1 MVASKPF
8 LLEIPPPLDLAA
20 TLESGQAHRWQRDGD
35 WFWGVVYGCLLKVRQ
50 VERGIEI
57 YSEPELTESRKAM
70 LASYFRLDD
79 DLPAI
84 YEEINRDARIDA
96 MIRRY
101 PGLRLLRQEPWEC
114 LSAFICSATSNIPRI
129 AANME
134 SMADAFGEPLS
145 LHGRVRSAFPPAH
158 KIAAAGEGALRDLG
172 LGFRAKWLANAAI
185 QVAEGALDLEEVRLM
200 SYWEARARLT
210 ELPGVGAKISDC
222 VLVFSLDKL
231 EAFPIDRWVSR
242 AVQEWY
248 LGGETKMSYDDI
260 VRWAHGYFGR
270 YAGYAQQYLFHGGRL
285 GKVGRGQPTATK
297 IKA

>member
-1 MVASKPF
+1 MVEGGPF
-8 LLEIPPPLDLAA
+8 LLEAPPPLDLGA
-20 TLESGQAHRWQRDGD
+20 TLESGQAHRWQKDGD
-35 WFWGVVYGCLLKVRQ
+35 VYWGVVYGSLLKVRQ
-50 VERGIEI
+50 VPKGIEI
-57 YSEPELTESRKAM
+57 FSDPELSAASKAM
-70 LASYFRLDD
+70 LGSYFRLDD

-84 YEEINRDARIDA
+84 YEEINRDDRMDG

-101 PGLRLLRQEPWEC
+101 SGLRLLRQEPWEC

-134 SMADAFGEPLS
+134 SMADAFGEPRS
-145 LHGRVRSAFPPAH
+145 LHGRVRCTFPPAH
-158 KIAAAGEGALRDLG
+158 RIAEAGEDALRELA

-185 QVAEGALDLEEVRLM
+185 QVAEGELDLEEVRRLP
-200 SYWEARARLT
+200 YWEARARLT
-210 ELPGVGAKISDC
+210 ELPGIGAKIADC

-248 LGGETKMSYDDI
+248 LNGQTMKYDDI
-260 VRWAHGYFGR
+260 VHWAHDYFGR

-285 GKVGRGQPTATK
+285 GKVGRAAAQASKSKG
-297 IKA
+297 

>member
-1 MVASKPF
+1 MVEAGPF
-8 LLEIPPPLDLAA
+8 VLEVPGPLDLSA
-20 TLESGQAHRWQRDGD
+20 TLESGQAHRWQKDGD
-35 WFWGVVYGCLLKVRQ
+35 VYWGVVYGSLLKVKQ
-50 VERGIEI
+50 VSEGVEI
-57 YSEPELTESRKAM
+57 FSSPALSMSSKRM
-70 LASYFRLDD
+70 LENYFRLDD

-101 PGLRLLRQEPWEC
+101 AGLRLLRQEPWEC
-114 LSAFICSATSNIPRI
+114 LTAFICSATSNIPRI

-134 SMADAFGEPLS
+134 SMANAFGEPRS
-145 LHGRVRSAFPPAH
+145 LHGRVRCSFPPPH
-158 KIAAAGEGALRDLG
+158 KIAEAGEGALRELG
-172 LGFRAKWLANAAI
+172 LGFRAKWLANASV
-185 QVAEGALDLEEVRLM
+185 QVAEGALDLEEVRNLP
-200 SYWEARARLT
+200 YWEARARLT
-210 ELPGVGAKISDC
+210 ELPGIGSKIADC

-248 LGGETKMSYDDI
+248 LNGQKMSYDDI

-285 GKVGRGQPTATK
+285 GKVGRAAAPGSRAK
-297 IKA
+297 C